1 MIDDDDPRLRKFQ
14 RELSAGTVALVLLA
28 LLDGAAGPMY
38 GYQVAKRLEGAARGA
53 LGMKQ
58 GTLYPVLRS
67 LETLGL
73 LASEVE
79 PSVAGPPRRYY
90 TITDEG
96 RAMLDRWR
104 GIWDDTRTFVDA
116 LLSAPATAGLAAA
129 PRDGGADE

>member
-1 MIDDDDPRLRKFQ
+1 MTESDDPRVRKFQ

-28 LLDGAAGPMY
+28 LLDGADGPMY

-116 LLSAPATAGLAAA
+116 LLAAPATGGLAAA